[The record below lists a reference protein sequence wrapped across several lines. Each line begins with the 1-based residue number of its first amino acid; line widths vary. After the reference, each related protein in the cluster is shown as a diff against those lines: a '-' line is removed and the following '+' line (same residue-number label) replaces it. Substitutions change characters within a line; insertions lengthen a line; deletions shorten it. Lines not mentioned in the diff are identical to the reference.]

1 VLKNYY
7 KNQKFVDI
15 AISLLILAF
24 GISFYFSIS
33 MAIADTGAYEKI
45 NLLFDYDVPWYL
57 DVLGRAPESWN
68 VLEPMSRETIW
79 LKHPLIYLFYWIG
92 LPLKLFGLTEVESAI
107 ALVSTASGCTLV
119 LIYNISRV
127 IGSNSI
133 FSIAVT
139 SLYAFSGST
148 LLTAGM
154 PEAYPLVILFA
165 VAQIQVLVLAVYK
178 SYYVPLW
185 VRSFLGVMGAGTT
198 LFFFAFFVLIEI
210 AIHFEKNGRHFDLTQ
225 LIKVDFRRNIAWF
238 MFLFSIVFIIVYWKS
253 LGSVLHD
260 PFQTAK
266 KVVWA
271 VNQNGDKQNIL
282 VVLKSFFVYP
292 FILSNPEVFVFGK
305 EKIID
310 YRSFNYDFLQV
321 MVWLCFLSLIF
332 YGYVKTFKENIT
344 LLSVI
349 LIWFVFVVLFHLQ
362 YQYRGSI
369 FMYAPHHW
377 FLTVIPLMIL
387 GKERS
392 SQKKIFILLLLLLI
406 IVILYASNLTVSFP
420 RLMNLVHSYNT

>member
-1 VLKNYY
+1 MLKNYY

-33 MAIADTGAYEKI
+33 MAIADTGAYEQI

-57 DVLGRAPESWN
+57 DVLGRAPQSWD

-92 LPLKLFGLTEVESAI
+92 LPLKLFGLTEVEAVI
-107 ALVSTASGCTLV
+107 ALVSAASACTLV
-119 LIYNISRV
+119 VIYNISRV
-127 IGSNSI
+127 IGANSI

-139 SLYAFSGST
+139 SLYAFSGIT

-154 PEAYPLVILFA
+154 PEAYPLVVLFA
-165 VAQIQVLVLAVYK
+165 VAQIHVLVLVIYK
-178 SYYVPLW
+178 NYYAPLW
-185 VRSFLGVMGAGTT
+185 VRSVLGVMGAGTT

-225 LIKVDFRRNIAWF
+225 LIKVDFRRNVACF

-387 GKERS
+387 GREGSDRHKFFVFLLLCLT
-392 SQKKIFILLLLLLI
+392 IFSVYTTNYIKSLPILLS
-406 IVILYASNLTVSFP
+406 VINDI
-420 RLMNLVHSYNT
+420 